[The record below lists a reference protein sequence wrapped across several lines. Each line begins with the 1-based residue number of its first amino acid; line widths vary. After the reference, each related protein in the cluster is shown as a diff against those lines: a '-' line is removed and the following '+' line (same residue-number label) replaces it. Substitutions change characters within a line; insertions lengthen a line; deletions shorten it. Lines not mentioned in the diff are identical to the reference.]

1 MDIVILITELIG
13 TAAFAVS
20 GAVVGIKKNMDIFGV
35 AVLGLTAACG
45 GGLIRDIILG
55 KLPPVMFS
63 KPVYAL
69 IAVAVSLAVFLGVYR
84 RKELWS
90 GRAFNRTMLIADA
103 AGLGVFTASGMIA
116 CIQAGYGSNAF
127 FTIFLGVLTGVGG
140 GLMRDIMAENPPYI
154 FVRHVY
160 ACASLIGAVVSYILW
175 RATGNTVTMFIGAGI
190 IVIVR
195 FLAAHFEWSLPKIRR

>member
-1 MDIVILITELIG
+1 MEIVIVITELIG